1 MIELLEI
8 KEFAER
14 AGISRQSVYKA
25 YRNPNSRLQPYVIST
40 PKGPRI
46 NAQALVDIYD
56 KPKQPQETAGNTTI
70 HLETAQETAKTAPNQ
85 FAVENSNQPKPTSQ
99 DNQAQAA
106 VLATLEVLTA
116 QLQEKD
122 KQIERL
128 QLEAQA
134 LREAGAEK
142 DKLIREQMKLLSQ
155 AQELVRNNQVLL
167 AQGATASQATAAV
180 PDTPAE
186 DNPPVEQ
193 ANIAQKKEKKSFF
206 KWLFG

>member
-1 MIELLEI
+1 MNELLEI
-8 KEFAER
+8 KEFALR

-25 YRNPNSRLQPYVIST
+25 YNNPNSRLYPYVVST

-46 NAQALVDIYD
+46 KAQALIDIYD
-56 KPKQPQETAGNTTI
+56 KPKQLQETAENTPI
-70 HLETAQETAKTAPNQ
+70 HLEATQETAQTAPNQ
-85 FAVENSNQPKPTSQ
+85 FAVENSKQPMTASQ

-106 VLATLEVLTA
+106 VLATLEVLKA

-122 KQIERL
+122 RQIERL

-167 AQGATASQATAAV
+167 AQGATASQATAEGNQ
-180 PDTPAE
+180 PI
-186 DNPPVEQ
+186 EQ
-193 ANIAQKKEKKSFF
+193 NSIVQEPKKERKGFF